1 MKKIYKAT
9 YEVSVVFFTKQENDV
24 CLGDESV
31 LRSEARKWIK
41 RQYEQNGN
49 YDNPISSLVVSELKG
64 LDDLPK
70 GWSLDLLPW
79 GEIEVCADECTI
91 GVWFEN
97 QQEEKLAK
105 IDTLRA
111 EIARLTHELNSLV
124 EQKPTSATEAR
135 AYFGRRHRSHGG

>member
-9 YEVSVVFFTKQENDV
+9 YEASVVFFTEQENDV

-31 LRSEARKWIK
+31 LRSEARRWIK
-41 RQYEQNGN
+41 KEDEQNGFFAG
-49 YDNPISSLVVSELKG
+49 SLVVSELKG

-70 GWSLDLLPW
+70 GWSLDSLPW

-97 QQEEKLAK
+97 QQEERLAK
-105 IDTLRA
+105 IDALKA
-111 EIARLTHELNSLV
+111 EIAKLTDELNSLV
-124 EQKPTSATEAR
+124 EQKPKFVR
-135 AYFGRRHRSHGG
+135 FRS